1 MFSEDITSK
10 SAASNDLLFQGA
22 VGNPDEVLELKLS
35 LGLVSSWYF
44 PNVPSWVFISRPN
57 GFILRL
63 FQDSPQ
69 LQQ

>member
-44 PNVPSWVFISRPN
+44 PNVPS
-57 GFILRL
+57 
-63 FQDSPQ
+63 
-69 LQQ
+69 